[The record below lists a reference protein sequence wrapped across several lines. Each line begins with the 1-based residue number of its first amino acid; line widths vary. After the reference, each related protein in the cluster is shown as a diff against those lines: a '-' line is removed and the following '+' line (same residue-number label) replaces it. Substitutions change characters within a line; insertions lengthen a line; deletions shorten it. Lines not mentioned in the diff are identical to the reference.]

1 MLAHFAMIRVIFIG
15 DIFAKPGRKVLRR
28 FLPDIKETFKP
39 DFVIANGENA
49 AHGAGI
55 TEEIADEILSSGV
68 DLITGGNHTFDK
80 RTSWDFLDR
89 KPFVLRPANFPEG
102 TPGKGYAVLERQGL
116 KIAVLN
122 VQGRVDLI
130 PIDSPF
136 EVSLKLINE
145 ILKDT
150 KNIIVDFHA
159 EATSEKRAMGFFLDG
174 KVSAVLGTHTHI
186 QTADETILPRGTAYI
201 TDVGMCGVE
210 DSIIGLDKEIALRR
224 FLTLLPWAFQPAE
237 GKIVADYV
245 VVDIGDEGKAVS
257 IKREK
262 WREP

>member
-1 MLAHFAMIRVIFIG
+1 MIRVIFIG

-28 FLPDIKETFKP
+28 FLPDIKEAFKP

-89 KPFVLRPANFPEG
+89 NPFVLRPANFPSG
-102 TPGKGYAVLERQGL
+102 TPGKGYEILERQGL
-116 KIAVLN
+116 TIAVLN
-122 VQGRVDLI
+122 IQGRVDLA

-136 EVSLKLINE
+136 DAALKLIDE
-145 ILKDT
+145 ISGKT
-150 KNIIVDFHA
+150 KNIVLDFHA
-159 EATSEKRAMGFFLDG
+159 EATSEKKAMGFFLDG
-174 KVSAVLGTHTHI
+174 KVSAVLGTHTHV
-186 QTADETILPRGTAYI
+186 QTADERILPGGTAYI

-210 DSIIGLDKEIALRR
+210 NSIIGLDKEIALKR

-237 GKIVADYV
+237 GKVVVDYV
-245 VVDIGDEGKAVS
+245 VLDIDDSGKAVS

>member
-1 MLAHFAMIRVIFIG
+1 MIRVIFIG
-15 DIFAKPGRKVLRR
+15 DIFAKPGRKALRR
-28 FLPDIKETFKP
+28 LLPEIKASFKP

-55 TEEIADEILSSGV
+55 TEEIADEILSCGV
-68 DLITGGNHTFDK
+68 DLLTGGNHTFDK
-80 RTSWDFLDR
+80 RQAWDFLDR
-89 KPFVLRPANFPEG
+89 KPFVLRPANFPTG
-102 TPGKGYAVLERQGL
+102 TPGKGYAILDRHGI

-122 VQGRVDLI
+122 IQGRIDLA
-130 PIDSPF
+130 PLDSPF
-136 EVSLKLINE
+136 DVSLKLVDE
-145 ILKDT
+145 ISKDT

-159 EATSEKRAMGFFLDG
+159 EATSEKRAIGFFLDG

-186 QTADETILPRGTAYI
+186 QTADETILPAGTAYI

-210 DSIIGLDKEIALRR
+210 DSIIGLDKEVALKR

-237 GKIVADYV
+237 GKVIADFV
-245 VVDIGDEGKAVS
+245 VIDIEDSGRAVS
-257 IKREK
+257 IKRER